1 MELSPNPSSGR
12 PGSTSHTQVP
22 CMGVQFCWTNPAPV
36 VHEQCRKIASSVG
49 IRITGIS
56 GPNRSPGPV
65 GHICWVEFRQFYS
78 RCKTTTRP
86 MIPSIAVFIHGC
98 SESMIVTYPT
108 KGMYPT
114 TLLRPSVS
122 FNFQECQDTE
132 FRVCALPDNVF
143 PVQVILS
150 ASVEFCVV
158 GRVVV
163 SLGKQLCV
171 WPENVPV
178 SSHPPR
184 LAPLGQLAWG
194 RQTQSRIS

>member
-1 MELSPNPSSGR
+1 M
-12 PGSTSHTQVP
+12 
-22 CMGVQFCWTNPAPV
+22 QFCWTNPAHV
-36 VHEQCRKIASSVG
+36 VHGRCRKIAS
-49 IRITGIS
+49 IS
-56 GPNRSPGPV
+56 GHPYHKLSGPYRDPGPF
-65 GHICWVEFRQFYS
+65 GHIWVVDFGQFYS
-78 RCKTTTRP
+78 RCKTTTKP

-122 FNFQECQDTE
+122 FNFQAGQDTGS
-132 FRVCALPDNVF
+132 RVFALPDNVF
-143 PVQVILS
+143 PVQVILP

-171 WPENVPV
+171 RPEDVPV
-178 SSHPPR
+178 SSNPPR
-184 LAPLGQLAWG
+184 LAALGQLG
-194 RQTQSRIS
+194 RGRRTQSRIS